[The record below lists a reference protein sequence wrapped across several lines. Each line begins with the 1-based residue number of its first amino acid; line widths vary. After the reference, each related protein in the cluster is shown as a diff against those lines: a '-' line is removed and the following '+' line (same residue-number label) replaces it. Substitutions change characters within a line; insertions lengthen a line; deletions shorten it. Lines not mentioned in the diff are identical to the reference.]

1 MYTYLLRGEAGMEAK
16 EAKTLNKLRPGE
28 GGRIVSVV
36 GSGLLRRRILEM
48 GLVPG
53 TEITLKGMAPLGD
66 PIEVLVKGYSLTLR
80 RQEAE
85 AVTVEVS

>member
-1 MYTYLLRGEAGMEAK
+1 VYH
-16 EAKTLNKLRPGE
+16 GE
-28 GGRIVSVV
+28 GKMLSKLKPGDTGRITGVF
-36 GSGLLRRRILEM
+36 GSGMLRRRILEM

-53 TEITLKGMAPLGD
+53 TKIKVKGMAPMGD
-66 PIEVLVKGYSLTLR
+66 PIEILVKGYSLTLR

>member
-1 MYTYLLRGEAGMEAK
+1 MTNADTNLLSRLK
-16 EAKTLNKLRPGE
+16 PGDH
-28 GGRIVSVV
+28 GKIVRVS
-36 GSGLLRRRILEM
+36 GSGALRRRILEM

-53 TEITLKGMAPLGD
+53 TRVQVKGMAPLGD

-85 AVTVEVS
+85 AVTVEVG

>member
-1 MYTYLLRGEAGMEAK
+1 MDAK
-16 EAKTLNKLRPGE
+16 EAKALSKLRPGDA
-28 GGRIVSVV
+28 GRIVSVV

-53 TEITLKGMAPLGD
+53 TEIKLKGMAPFGD

-85 AVTVEVS
+85 AVTVEVG

>member
-1 MYTYLLRGEAGMEAK
+1 MDAK
-16 EAKTLNKLRPGE
+16 EAKTLNKLRPGD
-28 GGRIVSVV
+28 GGRVVGVV

-53 TEITLKGMAPLGD
+53 TEIRLKGMAPLGD

-80 RQEAE
+80 RREAE
-85 AVTVEVS
+85 AVTVEVD

>member
-1 MYTYLLRGEAGMEAK
+1 MESK
-16 EAKTLNKLRPGE
+16 EVKTLSKLRPGDA
-28 GGRIVSVV
+28 GRIVSVV

-53 TEITLKGMAPLGD
+53 TEIRLKGMAPLGD

-85 AVTVEVS
+85 AVRVEVG

>member
-1 MYTYLLRGEAGMEAK
+1 MTNADTNLLSRLK
-16 EAKTLNKLRPGE
+16 PGDH
-28 GGRIVSVV
+28 GKIVRVS
-36 GSGLLRRRILEM
+36 GSGALKRRILEM

-53 TEITLKGMAPLGD
+53 TPVQVKGMAPMGD

-85 AVTVEVS
+85 AVTVEVG